1 MTEIHKKYITDEN
14 QNKIAVQI
22 PIEEFE
28 KLEDIIENYGLAKL
42 MEETENDETLNKE
55 DALKFYQSLDKNVED

>member
-1 MTEIHKKYITDEN
+1 MTEINKKYITDEN
-14 QNKIAVQI
+14 LNKIAVQI

-42 MEETENDETLNKE
+42 IEESENDETLNKE
-55 DALKFYQSLDKNVED
+55 EAIKFYESLDKNVED

>member
-14 QNKIAVQI
+14 LNKIAVQI

-42 MEETENDETLNKE
+42 IDETENDETLNKE

>member
-14 QNKIAVQI
+14 LNKIAVQI

-28 KLEDIIENYGLAKL
+28 LLEDIIENYGLAKL
-42 MEETENDETLNKE
+42 IDETENDETLNKE